1 MILKILGL
9 VLGTILCF
17 ISIIKFIKYEKDS
30 DKVESLTIGFIGFAI
45 IRLVLK
51 YL

>member
-1 MILKILGL
+1 MVLKILGL
-9 VLGTILCF
+9 VLGAILCF
-17 ISIIKFIKYEKDS
+17 IAIIKDLKGEKDS
-30 DKVESLTIGFIGFAI
+30 DKVESLIIGFIGFAI